1 MFSYYHKISFNYGGS
16 NINYLILLKI
26 KKATIN
32 TINKKD
38 NKCFLYAVT
47 VALNYEEIKKDSRI
61 ITKIK
66 PFINRYN
73 WEGINFP
80 SEKDDWKIFEKNNV
94 TIVLNFLHAKK
105 EKLYPA
111 YVSVHNSN
119 REKQV
124 ILLMIWNAEKW
135 QYLAVKKTISTI
147 LRNYIKKSFFFVWIV
162 FVHLEQKPNLN
173 RIKESLKIKMFVA
186 L

>member
-1 MFSYYHKISFNYGGS
+1 M
-16 NINYLILLKI
+16 
-26 KKATIN
+26 
-32 TINKKD
+32 
-38 NKCFLYAVT
+38 
-47 VALNYEEIKKDSRI
+47 NYEEIKKDSRI

-147 LRNYIKKSFFFVWIV
+147 KRNYIKKPFFFVWIV

>member
-1 MFSYYHKISFNYGGS
+1 MD
-16 NINYLILLKI
+16 
-26 KKATIN
+26 KKQKPTIN

-80 SEKDDWKIFEKNNV
+80 SEKDDWKTFEKNNV
-94 TIVLNFLHAKK
+94 TIVLNVLHTKK

-124 ILLMIWNAEKW
+124 IILMIWNAEKW
-135 QYLAVKKTISTI
+135 QYLAVIKLSAL
-147 LRNYIKKSFFFVWIV
+147 LRGIT
-162 FVHLEQKPNLN
+162 
-173 RIKESLKIKMFVA
+173 
-186 L
+186 